1 MDYTHACS
9 FTGHRPAKLPW
20 GDNEQDPRCI
30 TLKENIK
37 RAVEEA
43 YQMGYRHFICGMAQG
58 CDLFFCE
65 AVLAL
70 REEHPDVT
78 IEAAIPYADQAK
90 GWSASEQERYRRLV
104 ARCDFE
110 TMVQQNYDRGC
121 LHRRN
126 RYMVDHSSLLLAA
139 YDGTA
144 GGTMYTV
151 VYAMKRN
158 IPILGIEING
168 FLFEI

>member
-1 MDYTHACS
+1 MDYAHACS

-104 ARCDFE
+104 ERCDFE

-158 IPILGIEING
+158 IQILGIEING